1 MSQVRARLRV
11 TKAMGKVAAECPTE
25 VRTAPSRPP
34 PDPRRAARSAQRAKK
49 RDGALTSL
57 ARCRHTVLQVA
68 SYGGCVRAFVE
79 RNGGVAKGAC
89 EAEFKV
95 LRACMRRAL
104 GRRP

>member
-1 MSQVRARLRV
+1 MPHRGTHCAEPS
-11 TKAMGKVAAECPTE
+11 AA
-25 VRTAPSRPP
+25 RPP
-34 PDPRRAARSAQRAKK
+34 PRSAERAKK
-49 RDGALTSL
+49 RDGVLTSL